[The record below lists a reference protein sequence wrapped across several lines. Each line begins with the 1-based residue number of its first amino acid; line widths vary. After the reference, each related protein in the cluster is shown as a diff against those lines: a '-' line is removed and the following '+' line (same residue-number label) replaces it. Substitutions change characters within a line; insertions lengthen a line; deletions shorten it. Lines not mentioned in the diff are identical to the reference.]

1 MSRTARSV
9 STADARGPRQW
20 LAVAADALRTVSDR
34 PQLWVAGA
42 LGWAATAAPIALLIA
57 VVPVPSISDLTFLGS
72 RAFVSSIWPWNV
84 IGLGAAALAL
94 VAVAIAM
101 VALADAGLRGNR
113 VVGAPPIILRAF
125 AVTLVTTLPTVA
137 FVAVAGLAA
146 VGVARDEFVAPGD
159 ADGGPIVQTVVRLAP
174 LLALVAAA
182 GIASGAYG
190 AAARV
195 AVMDRGAGVGAAF
208 ASAPTMI
215 VRGGW
220 PVATHIGVVALA
232 RAVYLVLA
240 TVLLAVLWAPI
251 GAELAG
257 GAEFD
262 APLGALLVGFVAIW
276 ICLVLGGGALH
287 AWGSMTWTALLVGS
301 PPRGGGAAADRKE
314 SPSIP

>member
-1 MSRTARSV
+1 
-9 STADARGPRQW
+9 
-20 LAVAADALRTVSDR
+20 VAAEALRTVSDR
-34 PQLWVAGA
+34 PQLWVAGG
-42 LGWAATAAPIALLIA
+42 LGWAATVAPIALLVA
-57 VVPVPSISDLTFLGS
+57 VVPVPSISDLTFIGS

-84 IGLGAAALAL
+84 IGLGGAALA
-94 VAVAIAM
+94 M
-101 VALADAGLRGNR
+101 VAAAMALVTLADAGLRGNR
-113 VVGAPPIILRAF
+113 VVGAPAIVLRAF

-146 VGVARDEFVAPGD
+146 AGVARDEFVSPSA
-159 ADGGPIVQTVVRLAP
+159 ADGGPIVQTVLRLSP
-174 LLALVAAA
+174 LLALVVVA
-182 GIASGAYG
+182 GIASGAYA

-195 AVMDRGAGVGAAF
+195 AVMDRGAGVARAM

-215 VRGGW
+215 ARGGW
-220 PVATHIGVVALA
+220 AAATQIGVAVLA

-240 TVLLAVLWAPI
+240 TLLLAVLWAPI
-251 GAELAG
+251 GAELQA

-301 PPRGGGAAADRKE
+301 PPRGGGAATDRKE